1 MKNNFLCLLPLLI
14 LSMLVSVSC
23 ESRDG
28 DWESMKWK
36 TDAKMNKERI
46 INVPVS
52 GGTYV
57 FACKNYSRFWLS
69 VVIED
74 DKYVDIDD
82 EREEYATGEWSSVK
96 IEKNVMTVTVF
107 PNNDNRTRL
116 LEVTPTAGDIFS
128 YFTFNQENGPL
139 LNTLY
144 NK

>member
-1 MKNNFLCLLPLLI
+1 MARSGQNSNYHYNLEYKYAMEDNFLYLLPLLI
-14 LSMLVSVSC
+14 LSMLVNVSC

-57 FACKNYSRFWLS
+57 FTCKNYSRFWLS

-74 DKYVDIDD
+74 
-82 EREEYATGEWSSVK
+82 
-96 IEKNVMTVTVF
+96 
-107 PNNDNRTRL
+107 
-116 LEVTPTAGDIFS
+116 
-128 YFTFNQENGPL
+128 
-139 LNTLY
+139 